1 MKALGLVVSEIFVFC
16 FSHCK
21 YIFYIFYP
29 RDMVRRIFDL
39 RGMVGR
45 IYKEDTLL
53 HTEYESS
60 GSCGFGEDF
69 FMFFP

>member
-1 MKALGLVVSEIFVFC
+1 MKTLGLVVSEKKNFLC
-16 FSHCK
+16 FSYFK
-21 YIFYIFYP
+21 SIGANDPRGGAIFYP
-29 RDMVRRIFDL
+29 

-45 IYKEDTLL
+45 IYKEYDYTLL

-60 GSCGFGEDF
+60 GPCNFGEDF